1 MGNFTIRYKPGYRVS
16 RIGGKGGKSGLGGKG
31 GKSGQHRAMH
41 PVTPG
46 FPVKRE
52 RESAT
57 ENNYPCSNA
66 GTKVKM

>member
-16 RIGGKGGKSGLGGKG
+16 RLGGKG